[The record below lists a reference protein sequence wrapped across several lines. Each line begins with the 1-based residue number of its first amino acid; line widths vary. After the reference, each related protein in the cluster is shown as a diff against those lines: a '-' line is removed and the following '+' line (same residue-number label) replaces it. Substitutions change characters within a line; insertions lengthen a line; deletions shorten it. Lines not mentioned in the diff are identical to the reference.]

1 MCTYTHVSVAGH
13 SHFTCVHVMLLV
25 RIQIREQ
32 LITFLDDQNDSRK
45 KKYRNGL
52 EEHVKSSTDAVCKR
66 VRRQKRELNKAVVEL
81 TDRLQVLRQWLSE
94 AGPLE

>member
-1 MCTYTHVSVAGH
+1 MCTCTHVSVAGH
-13 SHFTCVHVMLLV
+13 NHFTCVHV

-32 LITFLDDQNDSRK
+32 LIAFLNNQYDSRK